1 MKSLVFEG
9 KTWEVYETLR
19 QQDKEQHKQLCKIIK
34 EMMRNDPRVG
44 IRFVSI
50 FFFLSVNKKN

>member
-9 KTWEVYETLR
+9 KTWEVYEMLR

-34 EMMRNDPRVG
+34 EMILVLELENQN
-44 IRFVSI
+44 
-50 FFFLSVNKKN
+50 L